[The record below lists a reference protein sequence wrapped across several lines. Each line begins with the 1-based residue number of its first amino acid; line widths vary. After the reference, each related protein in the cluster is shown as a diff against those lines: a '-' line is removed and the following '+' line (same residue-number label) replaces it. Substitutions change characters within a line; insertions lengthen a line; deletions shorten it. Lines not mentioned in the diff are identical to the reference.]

1 MQYSNLNIANFE
13 DLNKTNAYHIIQR
26 GCFHNPFNTN
36 VITSVTIAHHLVP
49 RTVTDKSDYPVSV
62 VFEKSDYS
70 ATAVSGIPVDKPV
83 HFVVDVNDT
92 VTDLYKKYHF
102 H

>member
-13 DLNKTNAYHIIQR
+13 DLNKTKAYHIIQR

-36 VITSVTIAHHLVP
+36 VITSVTIAHHPVS
-49 RTVTDKSDYPVSV
+49 RTVTDKSDYP
-62 VFEKSDYS
+62 
-70 ATAVSGIPVDKPV
+70 ATAVSGILAEKTV